1 MPQIDRI
8 AFFGDSYCA
17 DIENSYIEELAKD
30 YKILHLGEC
39 GAGLND
45 SVARLEKFLN
55 NRVNH
60 PANSDNTF
68 FVFCN
73 SSAGRKQFNVL
84 YKEKTGWE
92 SHEEPLH
99 SKWEGDGSKKS
110 KRIKL
115 AIELYYLHIQ
125 NDKEDIR
132 NYKNALLAQR
142 YFIERLNIK
151 SSIRFSCFPTEA
163 LWNDADFYW
172 VNDDGKEEKWSN
184 LYDFAYHFDD
194 HTADPK
200 GQLDNFIYPNHFSP
214 KGQKAMEQIIRTAIN
229 DYSN

>member
-1 MPQIDRI
+1 MPIDSI

-17 DIENSYIEELAKD
+17 DVQNSYIGELAKD
-30 YKILHLGEC
+30 YKILHLGSC
-39 GAGLND
+39 GLGLNH
-45 SVARLEKFLN
+45 SVNKLQNFLD

-60 PANSDNTF
+60 PANNNNIF
-68 FVFCN
+68 YVFCN
-73 SSAGRKQFNVL
+73 SSSGRKQFNVP
-84 YKEKTGWE
+84 YKEKHGWE

-99 SKWEGDGSKKS
+99 SKWEGDGSKQS

-142 YFIERLNIK
+142 YLIERLNIK
-151 SSIRFSCFPTEA
+151 SSIRFSCFQKEA
-163 LWNDADFYW
+163 LWNNADFYW
-172 VNDDGKEEKWSN
+172 FNDEGKEEKWNN

-200 GQLDNFIYPNHFSP
+200 GQLDDFIYPNHFSP

-229 DYSN
+229 EHSN